1 MQTSII
7 ITYRKTKKGPSRSV
21 AYRSP
26 RSRAAASSSRVG
38 ARGMHM
44 RTLITIGL
52 IIAKSLAAS
61 PSPSSPAVDD
71 MDMNSTRLCSDDW
84 KDLRTHN

>member
-1 MQTSII
+1 
-7 ITYRKTKKGPSRSV
+7 
-21 AYRSP
+21 
-26 RSRAAASSSRVG
+26 
-38 ARGMHM
+38 MHM